1 MNQKINRKMIL
12 FYLLSFL
19 YILSY
24 VYFEIAEYYFYDFY
38 AKVLISTGIKLY
50 VRSLI
55 VIVYFISAT
64 YIVLEIAALP
74 KSKKI
79 LDILWIDIPAVLI
92 LTYPIWH
99 YPFSIYIFRGGDSQ
113 FLQIIKSYWLNLE
126 TSRIM
131 FREGSI
137 LIGLEIYR
145 YIRYKKRQ

>member
-1 MNQKINRKMIL
+1 MIL

-24 VYFEIAEYYFYDFY
+24 VYF
-38 AKVLISTGIKLY
+38 
-50 VRSLI
+50 
-55 VIVYFISAT
+55 
-64 YIVLEIAALP
+64 EIAALP

-126 TSRIM
+126 TSKIM
-131 FREGSI
+131 FREGSL

-145 YIRYKKRQ
+145 YIRYKKCQ